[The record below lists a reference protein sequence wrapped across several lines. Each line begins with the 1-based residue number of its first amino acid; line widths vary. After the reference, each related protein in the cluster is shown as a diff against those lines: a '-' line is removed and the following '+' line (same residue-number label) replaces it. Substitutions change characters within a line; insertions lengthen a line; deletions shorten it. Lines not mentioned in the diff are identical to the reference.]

1 MDFCFFISVFFREFS
16 PISFRDNAD
25 QGLSR
30 VLHDI
35 NFHLGGNFAH
45 NINGG
50 TDFYGVSGQVA
61 GLITLEKILFNVF
74 PIWLGVLIHKFL
86 LIVLSFV
93 GSFLLF
99 SKGFSF
105 NKIHSLYLASLLSI
119 INPWATYNSFQ
130 HGVGYAIIYLAIYV
144 YLYRSND
151 KYFFIYSSFL
161 SLLIATSISPMHS
174 LLTLATGLALT
185 VFLKKPSN
193 IKKSFISIF
202 ILFFLI
208 FINWIENIYG
218 VYIFGELSTR
228 LQSDNNYLDLLG
240 GIPYINYKTN
250 YCFISCNYF
259 TYSPITIILAI
270 SLIFLLFNFKSEFL
284 KIFIFII
291 FCNYLPNLIW
301 LLVNLLNFTKL
312 NSMNFYYMSY
322 YLLVPITFLALKI
335 SEKKEKY
342 FVFMPYIFLFFAL
355 TVMGN
360 DKIAFFKKIF
370 YEPQAKLHKI
380 DNLKKKEWKKEEHA
394 RVITLFPME
403 EFHPNFSWAYGLES
417 SDGWTYFNTKNY
429 QFFWDYG
436 VNKKKYIS
444 GYNKYAG
451 TLYVEFKDMIKS
463 IKENNNVIIDQYLDL
478 NLLRLINNNYILS
491 YTPVFGDDIR
501 LISKPNKI
509 PYENLY
515 KNKKN
520 FNSYIEDIESRKKF
534 LKKQP
539 NIYIYEIND
548 VSKRVFFPSKVLMLD
563 GQISP
568 PANYS
573 YMSKNYE
580 KNISYSLEK
589 T

>member
-1 MDFCFFISVFFREFS
+1 M
-16 PISFRDNAD
+16 
-25 QGLSR
+25 
-30 VLHDI
+30 
-35 NFHLGGNFAH
+35 
-45 NINGG
+45 
-50 TDFYGVSGQVA
+50 
-61 GLITLEKILFNVF
+61 
-74 PIWLGVLIHKFL
+74 
-86 LIVLSFV
+86 
-93 GSFLLF
+93 
-99 SKGFSF
+99 
-105 NKIHSLYLASLLSI
+105 
-119 INPWATYNSFQ
+119 
-130 HGVGYAIIYLAIYV
+130 GYAIIYLAIYV

-360 DKIAFFKKIF
+360 DKIAFF
-370 YEPQAKLHKI
+370 
-380 DNLKKKEWKKEEHA
+380 
-394 RVITLFPME
+394 
-403 EFHPNFSWAYGLES
+403 
-417 SDGWTYFNTKNY
+417 
-429 QFFWDYG
+429 
-436 VNKKKYIS
+436 
-444 GYNKYAG
+444 
-451 TLYVEFKDMIKS
+451 
-463 IKENNNVIIDQYLDL
+463 
-478 NLLRLINNNYILS
+478 
-491 YTPVFGDDIR
+491 
-501 LISKPNKI
+501 
-509 PYENLY
+509 
-515 KNKKN
+515 
-520 FNSYIEDIESRKKF
+520 
-534 LKKQP
+534 
-539 NIYIYEIND
+539 
-548 VSKRVFFPSKVLMLD
+548 
-563 GQISP
+563 
-568 PANYS
+568 
-573 YMSKNYE
+573 
-580 KNISYSLEK
+580 
-589 T
+589 